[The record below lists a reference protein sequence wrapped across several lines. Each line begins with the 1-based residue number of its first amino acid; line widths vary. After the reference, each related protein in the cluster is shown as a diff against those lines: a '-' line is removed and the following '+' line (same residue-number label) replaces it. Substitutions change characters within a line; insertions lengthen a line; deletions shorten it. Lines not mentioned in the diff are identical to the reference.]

1 MPRLVL
7 IAALS
12 GSLLWGP
19 LVGPASAF
27 TTPFTFHCTG
37 NACRAVS
44 FLDEGVGCTVVT
56 NNSHYPVRI
65 TQGTNQLDYVLQP
78 GETKAPLIQVQCYG
92 YYDGGETANFV
103 R

>member
-1 MPRLVL
+1 MLRLAF
-7 IAALS
+7 AASCGLLLV
-12 GSLLWGP
+12 GSL
-19 LVGPASAF
+19 VAPASAF

-37 NACRAVS
+37 NACHAVA
-44 FLDEGVGCTVVT
+44 FGDEGNGCTVLT
-56 NNSHYPVRI
+56 NHSQYPVHI
-65 TQGTNQLDYVLQP
+65 TQGTNQLDYVLEP

>member
-1 MPRLVL
+1 MLRLAL
-7 IAALS
+7 AASS
-12 GSLLWGP
+12 GLL
-19 LVGPASAF
+19 LTAEPAFAF

-37 NACRAVS
+37 NACRAVA
-44 FLDEGVGCTVVT
+44 FGDEGNGCTVLT
-56 NNSHYPVRI
+56 NHSRYPVHI

-78 GETKAPLIQVQCYG
+78 GETKAPLNQVQCYG